1 MVSFS
6 CESCVSEAQKYQG
19 KLYNEKVSKSNKKSV
34 RISDAASL
42 PPRKAYVEDV
52 PDQEESHSNAIAIVD
67 APPHAPSPPPRPTSK
82 HAQPVNVFDF
92 LVAEDTPNASK
103 VSLGGTKAQMEMK
116 PHAPP
121 LFEINGTH
129 RASSTSEHE
138 YDSAYET
145 QGYSYGTQ
153 PIPAAA
159 ARKPLEFKTPAPNR
173 SSYLN
178 GSTESIY
185 ELPAAASSERKSTD
199 KKRKRQHVE
208 DLDLTITKQRPQ
220 LPAELDSVMADAP
233 TPILHSGL
241 TGGLNRLLSDPEH
254 RNGGSGNPDAGERL
268 SSPVKRPKHVVTT
281 QRRGGDEKVRKT
293 SSGALVRIRKGTSSR
308 RTSDE
313 SQQRPRKQQR
323 SSRHD
328 PRVRREQR
336 SLEGRHRSKQRKAI
350 EYHPEP
356 SQHEQQQQQLV
367 PYTSSSTSRLA
378 ATMTTRAQLFLSF
391 VTKGPESERGIS
403 MNKALKRYHRERGT
417 GVGAVRGEE
426 EKELWKGIR
435 VRRNSRGEVVVV
447 EE

>member
-1 MVSFS
+1 MSRTHTGNLH
-6 CESCVSEAQKYQG
+6 K
-19 KLYNEKVSKSNKKSV
+19 EKASKSNKKSV
-34 RISDAASL
+34 RISEAASL

-67 APPHAPSPPPRPTSK
+67 APPHAPSPPPRPSSK
-82 HAQPVNVFDF
+82 YAQPVNVFDF

-121 LFEINGTH
+121 LFETNGTH
-129 RASSTSEHE
+129 QAPSTSEHE

-145 QGYSYGTQ
+145 QGYSYGTH
-153 PIPAAA
+153 PIPAATA
-159 ARKPLEFKTPAPNR
+159 ARKPLEFMTPGPNR

-178 GSTESIY
+178 GSTESVY

-233 TPILHSGL
+233 TPVLHSGL

-254 RNGGSGNPDAGERL
+254 RNSGSGNPDAGERL

-281 QRRGGDEKVRKT
+281 QRRRGGVDEKVRKT

-308 RTSDE
+308 RASDE

-328 PRVRREQR
+328 PHVRKEQR
-336 SLEGRHRSKQRKAI
+336 SWEGRHRSKQRKAI
-350 EYHPEP
+350 EYHPE
-356 SQHEQQQQQLV
+356 SSHHEQQQQLV
-367 PYTSSSTSRLA
+367 PYTSSSSSRLA
-378 ATMTTRAQLFLSF
+378 ATMTTRAQLFLNF

-417 GVGAVRGEE
+417 GVGA
-426 EKELWKGIR
+426 
-435 VRRNSRGEVVVV
+435 
-447 EE
+447 